1 MKIVIVG
8 GGTAGWMAALMLS
21 SRHPNHTIEV
31 VESTKIGII
40 GVGESTTGLLSDLLN
55 NHLWDFGC
63 DHNEFIAETG
73 ASIKYGIKFTGWTP
87 DTNDYYIG
95 PIDGSLTKEH
105 TPDIFFA
112 YGCAN
117 LAKKDLVKVSET
129 GNYINKGYTNFDLS
143 TGQFV
148 DLTHAMHVDA
158 HLVGKYFQKVT
169 LRKPNT
175 SHIDAKVL
183 DCTLNEKG
191 FINNIILEDGRKIE
205 GDFFIDCSGFSRL
218 LISKMPGNDWV
229 SYQKHLPVNT
239 GLPFLL
245 NYKEDEMP
253 MPHTHAWA
261 QDAGWMW
268 QIPLLDRI
276 GNGYVF
282 CDDFTTPEKAHQE
295 IEQRLGREIDV
306 QKVIKFN
313 TGRQKSSWINNC
325 LAIGL
330 SSAFLEPLEATSIH
344 STIVQIKNFTFDYLR
359 DDLESTINSGTVNIY
374 NKRTR
379 TMFDD
384 FKDFLVM
391 HYMGGRTDTEFW
403 KHIKSGATRT
413 EFVENLIE
421 TAKVR
426 YPNVN
431 DFPKYYGAAGWPLY
445 SYVME
450 GIGVIDRDLAF
461 KEINFDAPRLG
472 NIYKSVEE
480 NYLYM
485 QKQWHEQ
492 YSKNATWNEMINY
505 FRKLREKHV

>member
-1 MKIVIVG
+1 MKIVVVG
-8 GGTAGWMAALMLS
+8 GGTAGWMAALMIS
-21 SRHPNHTIEV
+21 SRHPEHHVQVI
-31 VESTKIGII
+31 ESTKIGVI

-87 DTNDYYIG
+87 DINDHYVG
-95 PIDGSLTKEH
+95 PIDGSYTKEH
-105 TPDIFFA
+105 SPDILFA

-117 LAKKDLVKVSET
+117 LPKKDLVKVSET
-129 GNYINKGYTNFDLS
+129 GNYIHKGYTNFDLKS
-143 TGQFV
+143 GNFT

-169 LRKPNT
+169 LRKANT

-183 DCTLNEKG
+183 DCTLNETG
-191 FINNIILEDGRKIE
+191 NIQSVLLEDGRNIE
-205 GDFFIDCSGFSRL
+205 GDFFIDCTGFARL

-245 NYKEDEMP
+245 NYQEDELP

-282 CDDFTTPEKAHQE
+282 CDDFTTPDEAHAE
-295 IEQRLGREIDV
+295 IETRLGRKIEP

-344 STIVQIKNFTFDYLR
+344 STIVQIKNFAFDYLR
-359 DDLESTINSGTVNIY
+359 EDINSVKNPGTINIY
-374 NKRTR
+374 NQRTR
-379 TMFDD
+379 QMFDD

-391 HYMGGRTDTEFW
+391 HYMGNRTDTEFW
-403 KHIKSGATRT
+403 RYISSGATKT
-413 EFVENLIE
+413 DYVNNLLE
-421 TAKVR
+421 TIKVR
-426 YPNVN
+426 FPNIN

-450 GIGVIDRDLAF
+450 GLNLLDSDVAL
-461 KEINFDAPRLG
+461 KEISFDAPRVG
-472 NIYKSVEE
+472 NIYTAVEE
-480 NYLYM
+480 NYLHI
-485 QKQWHEQ
+485 QKEWHDQ
-492 YSKNATWNEMINY
+492 YSKNATWAEMINY
-505 FRKLREKHV
+505 FRTLRKTHV

>member
-8 GGTAGWMAALMLS
+8 GGTAGWMAALMIS
-21 SRHPNHTIEV
+21 SRHPEHHIEV
-31 VESTKIGII
+31 IESTKIGVV

-87 DTNDYYIG
+87 NTKDYYIG
-95 PIDGSLTKEH
+95 PIDGSYTKEH
-105 TPDIFFA
+105 TPDVFFA
-112 YGCAN
+112 YGASN
-117 LAKKDLVKVSET
+117 LSNKDIVKVSET
-129 GNYINKGYTNFDLS
+129 GNMIHKGMTNFDLQS
-143 TGQFV
+143 GQFNK
-148 DLTHAMHVDA
+148 LTHAMHVDA

-175 SHIDAKVL
+175 SHIDAKVVDADL
-183 DCTLNEKG
+183 DEKG
-191 FINNIILEDGRKIE
+191 FMKNVMLENGTKIDA
-205 GDFFIDCSGFSRL
+205 DFFIDCSGFARL
-218 LISKMPGNDWV
+218 LISKMPGSDWV
-229 SYQKHLPVNT
+229 SFKDNLPVNA

-245 NYKEDEMP
+245 DYKEGERP
-253 MPHTHAWA
+253 QPHTHAWA

-282 CDDFTTPEKAHQE
+282 CDDYITPDQAHQE
-295 IEQRLGREIDV
+295 VEQRLGRKIEP
-306 QKVIKFN
+306 QRVIKFD

-344 STIVQIKNFTFDYLR
+344 STLVQIKNFAFDYLR
-359 DDLESTINSGTVNIY
+359 VDMQSTLNKGTIDIY
-374 NKRTR
+374 NHRTR
-379 TMFDD
+379 KMFDD

-403 KHIKSGATRT
+403 KYISSGATKT
-413 EFVENLIE
+413 DFVDNLIE
-421 TAKVR
+421 TSKVR
-426 YPNVN
+426 LPSIN

-445 SYVME
+445 SYVMH
-450 GIGVIDRDLAF
+450 GLNLYNRDVATQELMF
-461 KEINFDAPRLG
+461 NAPGLG
-472 NIYKSVEE
+472 GMYSLVEE
-480 NYLYM
+480 NYLHM
-485 QKQWHEQ
+485 QQQWDNELS
-492 YSKNATWNEMINY
+492 YTASWEEMIDYYRQLRKNY
-505 FRKLREKHV
+505 V